1 MGPIT
6 EATTRLVG
14 EIKAGHAARLSFVK
28 DLKGEVAAMRE
39 GFRRANDARVREVAA
54 LLAGFRR
61 EHKERARTVMALRQ
75 EVAADLAGARRAWF
89 GPTPAE
95 RRAMAAAKRRA
106 EAERLTQEAAE
117 RDRLAGLAMAK
128 EEAIRHQAAQ
138 KAEEAKGTE
147 PGPKGHAKKK

>member
-28 DLKGEVAAMRE
+28 DLKREVAAMRE

-75 EVAADLAGARRAWF
+75 EVAADLAGAHRAWF
-89 GPTPAE
+89 GPSPAE
-95 RRAMAAAKRRA
+95 RRAREQAERERRA
-106 EAERLTQEAAE
+106 QEEAERRHAPA
-117 RDRLAGLAMAK
+117 AK
-128 EEAIRHQAAQ
+128 EV
-138 KAEEAKGTE
+138 KGTE
-147 PGPKGHAKKK
+147 PGPKSPAKKK

>member
-14 EIKAGHAARLSFVK
+14 EIKAGRAARLSFVK
-28 DLKGEVAAMRE
+28 DLKREVAAMRQ
-39 GFRRANDARVREVAA
+39 GFRRQN
-54 LLAGFRR
+54 
-61 EHKERARTVMALRQ
+61 KERARTVMAMRQ
-75 EVAADLAGARRAWF
+75 EVAADLAGAHRAWF
-89 GPTPAE
+89 GPSPAE

-106 EAERLTQEAAE
+106 EAEAERLTQEAAE
-117 RDRLAGLAMAK
+117 RDRLAALAMAK

-138 KAEEAKGTE
+138 KTKEAAGTE